1 MNPLLDPDARLVIA
15 HRGSS
20 SEAPENTLPAFEAA
34 VRRGADA
41 IELDVRLTADG
52 APVVIHDATLDRT
65 TDRTGP
71 VAALTLAELRAVDA
85 GWHFTPDQGRT
96 NPCRGSDVRIPTLG
110 EVLWAFP
117 RLSIL
122 VEIKEPSA
130 QEAVRR
136 VLVQE
141 DATARCVVASE
152 HREALVAFDEP
163 PFVRGASAP
172 RDLGTLLGGA
182 APAPRTGAGLSD
194 ALGPAATPRAAG
206 ADAAGSSPPRGRTAA
221 RCTCGRWTPRTPR
234 ADCGAAVSRGSS
246 PTFRGRWWRRGGHCT
261 LNEVKG
267 TIASMAPFAAL
278 RVTVRYRS
286 IGSRTALPHSVHDP
300 S

>member
-1 MNPLLDPDARLVIA
+1 MNPLLDPEARLVIA

-34 VRRGADA
+34 ARRGADA
-41 IELDVRLTADG
+41 IELDVRLTSDG

-85 GWHFTPDQGRT
+85 GWRFTPDLGRT
-96 NPCRGSDVRIPTLG
+96 HPYRGGDARVPTLG

-117 RLSIL
+117 RLTIL

-141 DATARCVVASE
+141 DAAARCVVASE
-152 HREALVAFDEP
+152 HREALLAFDEP
-163 PFVRGASAP
+163 PFARGASAAEISA
-172 RDLGTLLGGA
+172 LYWATLVRRRIPNPGYRMLSV
-182 APAPRTGAGLSD
+182 PLRYRGLPVPTSGFV
-194 ALGPAATPRAAG
+194 A
-206 ADAAGSSPPRGRTAA
+206 AA
-221 RCTCGRWTPRTPR
+221 RANDCAVHVWTV
-234 ADCGAAVSRGSS
+234 DS
-246 PTFRGRWWRRGGHCT
+246 PDTARRLWRRGVSGIVT
-261 LNEVKG
+261 NVPG
-267 TIASMAPFAAL
+267 TMVEARRKEMGA
-278 RVTVRYRS
+278 
-286 IGSRTALPHSVHDP
+286 
-300 S
+300 